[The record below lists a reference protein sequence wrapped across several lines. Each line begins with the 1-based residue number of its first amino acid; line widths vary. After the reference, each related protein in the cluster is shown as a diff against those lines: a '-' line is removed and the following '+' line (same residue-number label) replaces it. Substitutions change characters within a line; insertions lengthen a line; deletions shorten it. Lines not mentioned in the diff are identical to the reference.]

1 MISGAS
7 GICRRKVCRLGYFTA
22 VAAVFA
28 ALFEASFGT
37 IPAAAAA
44 PEVQDLRIGIREN
57 STRFVIELSQ
67 KVEPRIFG
75 LPDPFRIVI
84 DLPEVDFTLPPE
96 RLGASGG
103 LVERLRYGLFR
114 PGTSRLVLDLTN
126 SAKVAKSFTLPPDG
140 AKPWRLVIDLAPT
153 DRAGFIAAMRPTP
166 PVTAVGAGPIP
177 PLRTEPVK
185 RAIPVVVLD
194 AGHGGVD
201 PGAIGRSGVYEKD
214 IVLAFAKEIK
224 RQLEAGGR
232 VKVVLSRERD
242 IFLPLR
248 ERVQSARRADA
259 ALFLSLHVNSHES
272 SSIHGF
278 SAYTLS
284 EKASDA
290 EAHALAAKENK
301 ADVIGGLNLGTYSD
315 DVQNILIDFAQ
326 AKTNELSVRFARDIM
341 VKEVSQSARLV
352 KRPWRSA
359 GFAVLKAPDVPSVLI
374 ELGYVTNRQEERQLR
389 DSKYQRAL
397 SASIVRSIVRYLETN
412 TSAAVR

>member
-1 MISGAS
+1 MAAVYAAFLGAS
-7 GICRRKVCRLGYFTA
+7 LTSG
-22 VAAVFA
+22 
-28 ALFEASFGT
+28 
-37 IPAAAAA
+37 PAAAAA
-44 PEVQDLRIGIREN
+44 PEVKDLRIGIRDN
-57 STRFVIELSQ
+57 STRFVIDLSQ

-84 DLPEVDFTLPPE
+84 DLPEVDFTLPSS
-96 RLGASGG
+96 RLSASGG

-114 PGTSRLVLDLTN
+114 PGTSRLVLDLRN

-166 PVTAVGAGPIP
+166 PVSGGQAQPVQ

-201 PGAIGRSGVYEKD
+201 PGAIGASGVFEKD
-214 IVLAFAKEIK
+214 IVLAYAKEIK

-232 VKVVLSRERD
+232 IKVVLSRERD

-248 ERVQSARRADA
+248 ERVQTARRAEA
-259 ALFLSLHVNSHES
+259 SLFLSLHVNSHES
-272 SSIHGF
+272 RSISGF

-374 ELGYVTNRQEERQLR
+374 ELGYVTNRQEERKLKDANYR
-389 DSKYQRAL
+389 RAL
-397 SASIVRSIVRYLETN
+397 SASIAR
-412 TSAAVR
+412 